1 MTPQP
6 VVSRAELLAALQ
18 LQYEWGADEALC
30 ELPVDRLSEA
40 PPRLSDVAQARPD
53 EGQSVA
59 TGRSPE
65 MWDGARPAG
74 VKSAGMKTGS
84 APAAGLS
91 LRAVEEAPDLPT
103 LMRLTEAP
111 DGLFLARTATHRL
124 EPVLVEGAPFMLI
137 GEAPDADEDRSGTLF
152 AGEAGA
158 LLEKMLRSAGL
169 ERGEISM
176 APALPWRPP
185 GGRTPSDAEMQAC
198 HPLLLRT
205 IALCR
210 PRFLVTMGVTP
221 LKMLLGPDAAVGR
234 LRGKWMDVPVPGLAN
249 PVPLLPMRHPLQ
261 LRASAAARR
270 NAWQDLLILMEKL
283 APEE

>member
-40 PPRLSDVAQARPD
+40 APRLSSARQPSAMVGRQATAGSFR
-53 EGQSVA
+53 E
-59 TGRSPE
+59 TGRE
-65 MWDGARPAG
+65 EGNAARQAGARIT
-74 VKSAGMKTGS
+74 GM
-84 APAAGLS
+84 AAGSLS
-91 LRAVEEAPDLPT
+91 TQALEKAPDLPA

-111 DGLFLARTATHRL
+111 DDLFLARTATHRL
-124 EPVLVEGAPFMLI
+124 EPVFVEDAPFMLI

-152 AGEAGA
+152 AGEAGS

-169 ERGEISM
+169 ERGQISM

-185 GGRTPSDAEMQAC
+185 GGRTPSDTEMQAC

-234 LRGKWMDVPVPGLAN
+234 LRGKWTEVLVPGLAT

-283 APEE
+283 APEG